1 MQTKQKIISVALGLM
16 LTASL
21 LGGCG
26 KGAGSN
32 SLDFSNATL
41 SGTITAVDGD
51 KVTVSMSGGFGGG
64 RMGNRNEERDNSEE
78 RSTDNNTDA
87 TQATGEESLTPPQMP
102 EGLDGSNLP
111 EMPNGEMPTDMP
123 KGEMPNGDAFKNMF
137 SQGGSTFT
145 LTITDE
151 SVLEDC
157 TMDDI
162 AEGSFITI
170 TLGDNNTITSITVM
184 KLTNS
189 QSSSKTSEED
199 NNL

>member
-1 MQTKQKIISVALGLM
+1 MQTKRKIISVALGLM
-16 LTASL
+16 LTVSL

-26 KGAGSN
+26 KSNGNN
-32 SLDFSNATL
+32 SLDFSNTTL
-41 SGTITAVDGD
+41 SGTITAVDGN
-51 KVTVSMSGGFGGG
+51 KVTVSMSGSFGFGG
-64 RMGNRNEERDNSEE
+64 MGNRGEDRGNWKERA
-78 RSTDNNTDA
+78 TDSNTDA
-87 TQATGEESLTPPQMP
+87 TQSTGEDDLTPPEMP
-102 EGLDGSNLP
+102 EGFDGATPP
-111 EMPNGEMPTDMP
+111 EMPNGDMPTDMP
-123 KGEMPNGDAFKNMF
+123 KGEMPNGDTFKNMF

-162 AEGSFITI
+162 AEGSLITI

-189 QSSSKTSEED
+189 QSPSNTKED
-199 NNL
+199 ENNL

>member
-1 MQTKQKIISVALGLM
+1 MQTKRKIVSIALGLM

-26 KGAGSN
+26 KSAGSN

-51 KVTVSMSGGFGGG
+51 KVTVAMSGGFGGG
-64 RMGNRNEERDNSEE
+64 RMGNRGNNDNHGNREGWSA
-78 RSTDNNTDA
+78 DGNMDA
-87 TQATGEESLTPPQMP
+87 AQSPEGDAQTPP
-102 EGLDGSNLP
+102 D
-111 EMPNGEMPTDMP
+111 MPNGEAPADMP
-123 KGEMPNGDAFKNMF
+123 EGEMPNGDAFRNML
-137 SQGGSTFT
+137 SQGNSTFT

-157 TMDDI
+157 TIDDI

-170 TLGDNNTITSITVM
+170 TLGNNNTITSITVM
-184 KLTNS
+184 KLTNTDN
-189 QSSSKTSEED
+189 QVPSETTEEGSE
-199 NNL
+199 L